1 MSAPP
6 LPLEEAQAR
15 LLALAEPLPVQRV
28 DVASCL
34 GRYLAEPLTAR
45 RTQPA
50 FDLSAMDGYA
60 VRADDL
66 AGPWRVVGES
76 AAGRP
81 ADLAV
86 APGTAV
92 RISTGAILPD
102 EAGAVILQE
111 DVARRGEHLELTG
124 EPPSPPGRHIRRRG
138 MDFAEGDRIL
148 AAGARIGPAA
158 IGLAIAAGHRH
169 LAVRRPP
176 RLTIVD
182 SGDDLASDCE
192 ACPPYQIPA
201 SNGPMLAALATSALS
216 CDITRLGPVRDDLGS
231 LRRAFDRAAAADAD
245 VIVTIGGAS
254 VGDHDLIRPA
264 LAEWGAAVDFWRVAI
279 KPGKP
284 LLVARKAKEGAGNQI
299 VLGLPGNPASSHVTA
314 FLFLLPLLRALA
326 GATATLPLPV
336 TARLAAPLPA
346 GGSRREF
353 LRGRWDGTC
362 VAGHALQDS
371 GALAALAAANALI
384 DRPAGAPAA
393 EAGDTAR
400 VYLLACA
407 DAA

>member
-1 MSAPP
+1 
-6 LPLEEAQAR
+6 
-15 LLALAEPLPVQRV
+15 
-28 DVASCL
+28 
-34 GRYLAEPLTAR
+34 
-45 RTQPA
+45 
-50 FDLSAMDGYA
+50 
-60 VRADDL
+60 
-66 AGPWRVVGES
+66 
-76 AAGRP
+76 
-81 ADLAV
+81 
-86 APGTAV
+86 
-92 RISTGAILPD
+92 
-102 EAGAVILQE
+102 
-111 DVARRGEHLELTG
+111 
-124 EPPSPPGRHIRRRG
+124 

-148 AAGARIGPAA
+148 AAGARIAPAA

-176 RLTIVD
+176 RLAIVD
-182 SGDDLASDCE
+182 SGDELASDCE
-192 ACPPYQIPA
+192 ACPPHQIPA

-216 CDITRLGPVRDDLGS
+216 CDITRLGPVRDDLGA
-231 LRRAFDRAAAADAD
+231 LRQAFDRAAAADAD

-299 VLGLPGNPASSHVTA
+299 VLGLPGNPGSSHVTA

-353 LRGRWDGTC
+353 LRGWWDGTC

-371 GALAALAAANALI
+371 GALAVLAAANALI